1 MKKKILAIQGSS
13 LKKINVTTDTTLFL
27 SLEAQKR
34 GYKVYY
40 FEPKNLSFIDGK
52 VVARCI
58 DLVFFENKK
67 KFYKINKSINFN
79 LSNANIILIRNEP
92 PFNQQ
97 YINSTFILEHIDKKV
112 KIINHPKSIREVPE
126 KLFSMSLNKYMPST
140 LISQNEEEIKRFF
153 RKNKEVILKPIE
165 GYGGNKVIL
174 LKNFN
179 KKIINRYLKKYDHVM
194 FQKFLPKISKGDRR
208 VFIINGKNKGSITR
222 VPKQGSILSNM
233 GKGAKAKL
241 NKLTKQELKIS
252 TKVGSLLKNNN
263 IYFAGVDFVQGQLI
277 GDINVTSPTGLKTYY
292 NLTGI
297 NLAKYFWENI

>member
-40 FEPKNLSFIDGK
+40 FEPKNLSFLDGK

-97 YINSTFILEHIDKKV
+97 YINTTFILEHIDKKV

-194 FQKFLPKISKGDRR
+194 FQKFLPKVSKGDRR

-233 GKGAKAKL
+233 GKGATAKL

>member
-97 YINSTFILEHIDKKV
+97 YINTTFILEHIDKKV

-126 KLFSMSLNKYMPST
+126 KLFSMCLNKYMPST